1 MWQFLARLARQLPAE
16 AAHQLA
22 VETLRLQLG
31 PRPEI
36 DAGPI
41 DLNVTLGGIPF
52 SNPIG
57 LAAGFDKN
65 ACCFHG
71 ALRLGFGHVEVGTIT
86 PLPQAGNPK
95 PRVFRLTEDHAVINR
110 FGFNGKGM
118 SAAAQN
124 LQHRQLDAGVV
135 GVNVGANKT
144 SKDPIAD
151 YRHAVA
157 ALAGLADYITLN
169 ISSPNTPG
177 LRDLQTAQHLKSL
190 LLAARSG
197 LDDAKVTRP
206 LFLKIAP
213 DLHDQDLST
222 IIETAINFSVC
233 AIIATNTTIA
243 RPPSLASH
251 HAGEIGGLS
260 GAPLFAPSTDILERV
275 VKYAKGRLGVIGV
288 GGVASG
294 WQAYAKILVGADLV
308 QLYTGLALNGP
319 EFPAQILQELI
330 SLMQADGVNNL
341 AEVRGQIPYPKK
353 AIQYA
358 TRLSQISARRPAKT

>member
-1 MWQFLARLARQLPAE
+1 MWQLLARLARQLPAE

-22 VETLRLQLG
+22 VETLRWQLG
-31 PRPEI
+31 PRLAIES
-36 DAGPI
+36 GPI
-41 DLNVTLGGIPF
+41 DLAVTLGGVTFP
-52 SNPIG
+52 NPVG

-65 ACCFHG
+65 AACYRG

-95 PRVFRLTEDHAVINR
+95 PRLFRLAEDHAVINR
-110 FGFNGKGM
+110 YGFNGKGM
-118 SAAAQN
+118 VVAAQN
-124 LQHRQLDAGVV
+124 LQRRELDAGVV

-157 ALAGLADYITLN
+157 ALAGLADYVTLN

-177 LRDLQTAQHLKSL
+177 LRDLQTAQHLQSL
-190 LLAARSG
+190 LSAARAG
-197 LDDAKVTRP
+197 LNDAKVMRP

-213 DLHDQDLST
+213 DLHDEDLAA
-222 IIETAINFSVC
+222 IVETAVASDVC

-243 RPPSLASH
+243 RPSSLASQY
-251 HAGEIGGLS
+251 AGENGGLS
-260 GAPLFAPSTDILERV
+260 GAPLFAPATDILARV
-275 VKYAKGRLGVIGV
+275 VTHANGRLGVVGV

-294 WQAYAKILVGADLV
+294 WQAYAKILVGADLI

-319 EFPAQILQELI
+319 ELPAQILQELVT
-330 SLMQADGVNNL
+330 LMRADGVNNL
-341 AEVRGQIPYPKK
+341 ADVKGQVPHATK
-353 AIQYA
+353 AIQHA
-358 TRLSQISARRPAKT
+358 IRLSQTYEIQMA

>member
-1 MWQFLARLARQLPAE
+1 MWKLLARLARQLPAE

-22 VETLRLQLG
+22 VETLRWQLG
-31 PRPEI
+31 PRLAI
-36 DAGPI
+36 DGRPI
-41 DLNVTLGGIPF
+41 GLSVKLGGITFP
-52 SNPIG
+52 NPIG

-65 ACCFHG
+65 AACYHG

-95 PRVFRLTEDHAVINR
+95 PRVFRLAEDRAVINR
-110 FGFNGKGM
+110 YGFNGKGM
-118 SAAAQN
+118 VAAAQN
-124 LQHRQLDAGVV
+124 LRRRQLDAGVV

-157 ALAGLADYITLN
+157 ALAEPADYITLN

-177 LRDLQTAQHLKSL
+177 LRDLQTAQHLQSL
-190 LLAARSG
+190 MSAARAG
-197 LDDAKVTRP
+197 LGDAKVTRP

-213 DLHDQDLST
+213 DLHDQDLAS
-222 IIETAINFSVC
+222 IVETAVSSGVC
-233 AIIATNTTIA
+233 AVIATNTTIT
-243 RPPSLASH
+243 RPSGLVSH

-260 GAPLFAPSTDILERV
+260 GAPLFAPSTDILARL
-275 VKYAKGRLGVIGV
+275 VKHAKGHLGVVGV

-319 EFPAQILQELI
+319 KLPAQIVQELVN
-330 SLMQADGVNNL
+330 LMRADGVNKL
-341 AEVRGQIPYPKK
+341 ADAKGQIPHARK
-353 AIQYA
+353 AIQHA
-358 TRLSQISARRPAKT
+358 IRLSQIFATHSQKV